1 MSILVNK
8 DTRVIVQGMTGSQG
22 TFHAEKM
29 MEYGTNVVG
38 GVTPGKGGQTHL
50 GVPVFNTVREA
61 KEETNANAS
70 IIFVPAK
77 FAADSILEA
86 AEAGIELIVC
96 IAEGIPVLDM
106 IKVKDYLKDKPIT
119 LIGPNCPGLTSV
131 EQCKIGIMPGNI
143 HKKGHVGVI
152 SRSGTL
158 TYESVAQLT
167 ALGLGQTTA
176 VGIGGDPVKC
186 FTFKDALK
194 LFEQDEDT
202 YGVLMIGEI
211 GGADEEAAAN
221 MLKTGEFTKPL
232 AAFIGGSTAPKGK
245 RMGHAG
251 AIISGNSGTAEGKK
265 KALRENG
272 AVVAETPDQMG
283 NAMKEALEK
292 AGILDRCLD

>member
-1 MSILVNK
+1 MAILINK
-8 DTRVIVQGMTGSQG
+8 NTRVIVQGMTGSQG
-22 TFHAEKM
+22 TFHTEKM
-29 MEYGTNVVG
+29 LEYGTKVVA

-61 KEETNANAS
+61 KEATDANAS

-77 FAADSILEA
+77 FAAASIIEA
-86 AEAGIELIVC
+86 AEAGLPLIVC

-106 IKVKDYLKDKPIT
+106 MKVREYLKDKDVT
-119 LIGPNCPGLTSV
+119 LIGPNCPGLSTV
-131 EQCKIGIMPGNI
+131 GECKLGIMPGNI
-143 HKKGHVGVI
+143 HIPGHIGVV

-158 TYESVAQLT
+158 TYESVSQLT

-194 LFEQDEDT
+194 LFEQDPDT

-211 GGADEEAAAN
+211 GGADEEEAAR
-221 MLKTGEFTKPL
+221 MLRDGEFTKPL
-232 AAFIGGSTAPKGK
+232 AAFIGGATAPPGK

-251 AIISGNSGTAEGKK
+251 AIISGNSGTAAGKQ
-265 KALRENG
+265 KALKEAG
-272 AVVAETPDQMG
+272 ASVAMTPDQMG
-283 NAMKEALEK
+283 NAMKDALER
-292 AGILDRCLD
+292 AGILEKCLG